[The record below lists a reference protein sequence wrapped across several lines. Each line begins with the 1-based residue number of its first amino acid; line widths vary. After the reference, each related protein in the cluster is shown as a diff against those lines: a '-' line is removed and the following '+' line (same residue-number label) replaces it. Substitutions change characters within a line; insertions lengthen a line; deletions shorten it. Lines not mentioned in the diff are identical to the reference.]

1 MSNIKTILTY
11 HAICD
16 WMECIL
22 KYNLYFGSVYK
33 CTVLVITLIVMNKKG
48 NSYRVCSVFKQ
59 PYMRIFI
66 CVEKQQKCVRAVGRP
81 LGKSS
86 ESRGRGRGNSS
97 SGVDFY

>member
-1 MSNIKTILTY
+1 
-11 HAICD
+11 
-16 WMECIL
+16 
-22 KYNLYFGSVYK
+22 
-33 CTVLVITLIVMNKKG
+33 MNKKG
-48 NSYRVCSVFKQ
+48 NSNRVQFLNN
-59 PYMRIFI
+59 PMIFI